1 MDRSEVL
8 VDKGYVYERI
18 THPYFGLRPEDSA
31 VDYAVF
37 EILASVKPVEVTWRD
52 ATREFLLDLRSAEL
66 GEFYDGMPE

>member
-1 MDRSEVL
+1 M
-8 VDKGYVYERI
+8 DKGYVYERI
-18 THPYFGLRPEDSA
+18 THPSFGLRPEDSA